1 MECLP
6 AYVVQIAEVGLD
18 ERTMTCFPP
27 TQDGQYRG
35 RARAEAE
42 RRAGRERAGA
52 GFALGSHSAFKP
64 MFDGSVMRRGD
75 PVLLDYE
82 VPGVMAGLFGRLRSA
97 GVEVTAIHQH
107 HLGEEPRL
115 FYMHFWANDELVR
128 LAMPLRA
135 ALDLRNSSTPVAVAA
150 NK

>member
-1 MECLP
+1 
-6 AYVVQIAEVGLD
+6 
-18 ERTMTCFPP
+18 
-27 TQDGQYRG
+27 
-35 RARAEAE
+35 
-42 RRAGRERAGA
+42 
-52 GFALGSHSAFKP
+52 